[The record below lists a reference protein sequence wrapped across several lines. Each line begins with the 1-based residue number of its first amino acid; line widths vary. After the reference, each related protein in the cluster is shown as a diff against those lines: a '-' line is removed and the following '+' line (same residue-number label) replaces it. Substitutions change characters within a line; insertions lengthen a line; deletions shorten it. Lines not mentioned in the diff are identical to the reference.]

1 MVSPAPSG
9 ASVAPDL
16 PDFLSPHGAGCLD
29 PPWAG
34 PVDPGRRHPR
44 AVRVR
49 RRLRGQE
56 RKRDSLGKSDHYRI
70 EVSPGDAGVVQTVG
84 RRICA
89 ESSADL
95 EISAGRRCPGA
106 GPGAHFERSSE
117 GALGRIVVPDF
128 LKSPFVDSRN
138 VAPLDVLVRLLA
150 ALALGGLVAWIYC
163 RTRKRNEVAASFPT
177 TLVLLSVLIAMVTQV
192 IGDNVARAFSLVGAL
207 SIVRFRTV
215 VRDTQDTAYV
225 IFAVV
230 VGMAVGANNI
240 WVSLIGI
247 VVVGLA
253 AFVMMTRPGLIA
265 SSQPAFLLSLRVGLG
280 FDLDKLLGGT
290 LDAHLEERELL
301 SISTARQGIS
311 LDVTYETRL
320 RRDRSADELVKALNR
335 VEGVQSVQLQR
346 RGFDPLT

>member
-1 MVSPAPSG
+1 
-9 ASVAPDL
+9 
-16 PDFLSPHGAGCLD
+16 
-29 PPWAG
+29 
-34 PVDPGRRHPR
+34 
-44 AVRVR
+44 
-49 RRLRGQE
+49 
-56 RKRDSLGKSDHYRI
+56 
-70 EVSPGDAGVVQTVG
+70 
-84 RRICA
+84 
-89 ESSADL
+89 
-95 EISAGRRCPGA
+95 
-106 GPGAHFERSSE
+106 
-117 GALGRIVVPDF
+117 
-128 LKSPFVDSRN
+128 
-138 VAPLDVLVRLLA
+138 VLIRLLS
-150 ALALGGLVAWIYC
+150 ALVLGGLVAWIYR
-163 RTRKRNEVAASFPT
+163 RTRKSTEVAASFPV